1 MSGKAK
7 FTIDDAFE
15 DEGDDAVRS
24 YGSTTESSALKGGT
38 REECLVVRVEDDRT
52 RRLRLPEDTLSKDS
66 DSLIQCDGR
75 KYDAKDGCWWKHPKV
90 RDNWRVMLAAL
101 GLLVVGLGKLSSSRG
116 AFEERVPISHPGLL
130 VTGIVVQV
138 LPQIGKHV
146 RTGTVSCHAGICH
159 RYGARNALPTGVIF
173 CRPRIKSGSQVAN
186 KWCHRRTMPSNVA
199 ILAVGRKGFGE
210 KGKRMPVSTRRLP
223 YAVGICHMHL
233 RCRATARI
241 TTGNGVTSWGGS
253 PDHI

>member
-75 KYDAKDGCWWKHPKV
+75 KYDARDGCWWKHPKV

-101 GLLVVGLGKLSSSRG
+101 GLLVVGLG
-116 AFEERVPISHPGLL
+116 LL

-138 LPQIGKHV
+138 LPQIGV
-146 RTGTVSCHAGICH
+146 QGLVFFIAGAICLIP
-159 RYGARNALPTGVIF
+159 GAYHLVYAY
-173 CRPRIKSGSQVAN
+173 C
-186 KWCHRRTMPSNVA
+186 
-199 ILAVGRKGFGE
+199 AV
-210 KGKRMPVSTRRLP
+210 KGKRGYDFYNLP
-223 YAVGICHMHL
+223 LFH
-233 RCRATARI
+233 
-241 TTGNGVTSWGGS
+241 
-253 PDHI
+253 